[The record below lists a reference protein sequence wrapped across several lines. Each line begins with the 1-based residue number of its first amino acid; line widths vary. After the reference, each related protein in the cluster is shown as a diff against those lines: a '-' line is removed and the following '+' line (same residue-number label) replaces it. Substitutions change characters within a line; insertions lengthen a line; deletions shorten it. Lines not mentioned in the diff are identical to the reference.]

1 MDSVWTER
9 RHPVEVHVGLK
20 RWHRRCPCERR
31 GGNRGSG
38 KRKGSC
44 DGLSIAAAL
53 QERSWGVRWFCGR
66 LANIDAAAE
75 AASADRNQRE
85 AKVQLD
91 FAFDAELLSV
101 R

>member
-1 MDSVWTER
+1 M
-9 RHPVEVHVGLK
+9 
-20 RWHRRCPCERR
+20 
-31 GGNRGSG
+31 
-38 KRKGSC
+38 
-44 DGLSIAAAL
+44 SIAAAL
-53 QERSWGVRWFCGR
+53 QERLWGVRWFCGR

>member
-1 MDSVWTER
+1 MRDSSAGIGA
-9 RHPVEVHVGLK
+9 VHAKGGAGTGEWKTKGQL
-20 RWHRRCPCERR
+20 RWM
-31 GGNRGSG
+31 
-38 KRKGSC
+38 
-44 DGLSIAAAL
+44 SIAAAL
-53 QERSWGVRWFCGR
+53 QERLWGVRWFCGW